1 MMINEFDGKAF
12 GVVTTQAIPEGRMV
26 LFTSHSQSYD
36 FGSRT
41 DLPGV
46 KLPSNATEA
55 GQARY
60 VLGFAQTN
68 AQPPLFSPEPSME
81 WALRYGFDRPDNAPF
96 AATVYVTNP
105 SVQTGLTV
113 PSGSLAVAY
122 GDGVFT
128 VPSGAFVYSANL
140 QNPGAT
146 LNVAYTAPDQGKLQ
160 YGTTNVVAEVV
171 RFNSEDFSLTFRLL

>member
-1 MMINEFDGKAF
+1 MIINEFDGKAF
-12 GVVTTQAIPEGRMV
+12 GVVTTEAIPEGRMV
-26 LFTSHSQSYD
+26 LMTSHSQSYN

-46 KLPSNATEA
+46 KLPSDATEA
-55 GQARY
+55 AKAKF

-68 AQPPLFSPEPSME
+68 EQPPIYRPEPSME
-81 WALRYGFDRPDNAPF
+81 FALRQGFDRPDNAPF

-105 SVQTGLTV
+105 SVQQGLTV

-140 QNPGAT
+140 ETPGAGLT
-146 LNVAYTAPDQGKLQ
+146 VAYSGNDKGKLQ
-160 YGTTNVVAEVV
+160 YGTSNLVAEVV
-171 RFNSEDFSLTFRLL
+171 RFNATEFSLTFRLL